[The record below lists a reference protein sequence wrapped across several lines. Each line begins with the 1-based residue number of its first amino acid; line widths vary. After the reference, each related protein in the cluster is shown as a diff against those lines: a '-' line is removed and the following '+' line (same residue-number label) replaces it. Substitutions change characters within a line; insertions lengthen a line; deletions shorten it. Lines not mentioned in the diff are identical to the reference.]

1 VRRRR
6 GCCAFCRAP
15 SKHQLHYAAAHKQGG
30 RKTPQGFLLPE
41 NRGHAHGVSC
51 CSPAG
56 SREGRCAVER
66 RGAEALAWS
75 RGIGAPC
82 AEEAGQ
88 RWKKGLSMELGDVLQ
103 VGEGAY
109 VKEATRS
116 QGHGASSTM
125 GNTGTDGSQSCMQT
139 GRHGRS
145 WRGCCLLEE
154 EEGEEGMTPW
164 LLEAPR
170 WRAAGPA
177 MAASGRGSRARRKK
191 WSSGQVEQPS
201 LA

>member
-1 VRRRR
+1 V
-6 GCCAFCRAP
+6 
-15 SKHQLHYAAAHKQGG
+15 
-30 RKTPQGFLLPE
+30 
-41 NRGHAHGVSC
+41 
-51 CSPAG
+51 
-56 SREGRCAVER
+56 
-66 RGAEALAWS
+66 LAWS

-88 RWKKGLSMELGDVLQ
+88 RWKKGLTMELGDVLQ
-103 VGEGAY
+103 VGEGVY

-125 GNTGTDGSQSCMQT
+125 GNTGTNGSQSCMQT

-170 WRAAGPA
+170 WRGAGPT

-191 WSSGQVEQPS
+191 MEQRPSGTAVPS
-201 LA
+201 IARPGGNEPSGRREVGHGRNGAAAWEKKTGRKRGVCYAWEEEAREKESGC